1 MSEPVLIVTGG
12 PGAGK
17 TTVSRILAERS
28 KRSVHLDA
36 DRFFRLIVSGVV
48 APWLPESHEQ
58 NTVVM
63 GAVAASAGLY
73 AAGGYFTIV
82 DGIVIPGWF
91 FEPLR
96 DDLRTRGA
104 PVSYVVLRPPL
115 DVAIRRSRERAEDAM
130 GDPEVIRQL
139 WRSFA
144 ELGPL
149 ERHVLDVREDDDPE
163 SVATRVAERF
173 AAGDLAV

>member
-1 MSEPVLIVTGG
+1 VNAPVLIVTGG

-17 TTVSRILAERS
+17 TTVSRIVAERAE
-28 KRSVHLDA
+28 RSVHLDA
-36 DRFFRLIVSGVV
+36 DRFFHLIVSGYV

-63 GAVAASAGLY
+63 RAVAAAAGHY
-73 AAGGYFTIV
+73 AAGGYLTIV

-96 DDLRTRGA
+96 DDLRARA
-104 PVSYVVLRPPL
+104 AAVSYVVLRPPL
-115 DVAIRRSRERAEDAM
+115 NVAIRRSSERAEEAM
-130 GDPEVIRQL
+130 GDPRVVREL
-139 WRSFA
+139 WNSFA

-149 ERHVLDVREDDDPE
+149 ERHVLEVREDDDPAT
-163 SVATRVAERF
+163 VATRVTERF
-173 AAGDLAV
+173 AAGDLTV